1 MVVVFKN
8 LVSSPKGFAI
18 STMIY
23 SIFLMFLILVAS
35 LLALLSY
42 RKTIFDAHK
51 KAIYE
56 EANNLPSVI
65 VKNVSISYDE
75 RLNYSLTDDISLCTG
90 CSIISVT
97 LDDYE
102 IEKEEYDKFL
112 RTLTQ
117 GDYKF
122 VYRVTNGRV
131 DVTRLRKITITA

>member
-1 MVVVFKN
+1 MKVKLN
-8 LVSSPKGFAI
+8 KKGFAI

-90 CSIISVT
+90 CSIIRVT

-102 IEKEEYDKFL
+102 IEKEDYDKFL

>member
-1 MVVVFKN
+1 
-8 LVSSPKGFAI
+8 
-18 STMIY
+18 MIY

-75 RLNYSLTDDISLCTG
+75 RLNYSLTDDVSLCTG

-102 IEKEEYDKFL
+102 IEREDYDKFL

>member
-1 MVVVFKN
+1 MKVKLN
-8 LVSSPKGFAI
+8 KKGFAI

-102 IEKEEYDKFL
+102 IEKEDYDKYL

-122 VYRVTNGRV
+122 VYRVTNGRS

>member
-1 MVVVFKN
+1 
-8 LVSSPKGFAI
+8 
-18 STMIY
+18 MIY

-65 VKNVSISYDE
+65 AKNVSISYDE

-102 IEKEEYDKFL
+102 IEKEDYDKFL

>member
-1 MVVVFKN
+1 MKVKLN
-8 LVSSPKGFAI
+8 KKGFAI

-102 IEKEEYDKFL
+102 IEKDDYDKYL

-117 GDYKF
+117 GDYIF

>member
-1 MVVVFKN
+1 MKVKLN
-8 LVSSPKGFAI
+8 KKGFAI

-42 RKTIFDAHK
+42 RKTIFNAHK

>member
-1 MVVVFKN
+1 
-8 LVSSPKGFAI
+8 
-18 STMIY
+18 MIY

-90 CSIISVT
+90 CSIISIT

-102 IEKEEYDKFL
+102 IEKEDYNKFL

>member
-1 MVVVFKN
+1 MKVKLN
-8 LVSSPKGFAI
+8 KKGFAI

-102 IEKEEYDKFL
+102 IEKEDYNKFL

>member
-1 MVVVFKN
+1 
-8 LVSSPKGFAI
+8 
-18 STMIY
+18 MIY

-90 CSIISVT
+90 CSIINVT

-102 IEKEEYDKFL
+102 IEKEDYDKFL

>member
-1 MVVVFKN
+1 MKVKLN
-8 LVSSPKGFAI
+8 KKGFAI

-131 DVTRLRKITITA
+131 DVTRLRKITLTA

>member
-1 MVVVFKN
+1 
-8 LVSSPKGFAI
+8 
-18 STMIY
+18 MIY

-102 IEKEEYDKFL
+102 IEKEDYDKYL

-117 GDYKF
+117 GDYIF

>member
-1 MVVVFKN
+1 
-8 LVSSPKGFAI
+8 
-18 STMIY
+18 MIY

-75 RLNYSLTDDISLCTG
+75 RFNYSLTDDISLCTG

>member
-1 MVVVFKN
+1 MRVKLN
-8 LVSSPKGFAI
+8 KKGFAI

-102 IEKEEYDKFL
+102 IEKEDYDKFL

>member
-1 MVVVFKN
+1 
-8 LVSSPKGFAI
+8 
-18 STMIY
+18 MIY
-23 SIFLMFLILVAS
+23 LIFLMFLILVAS

-102 IEKEEYDKFL
+102 IEKEDYDKFL

>member
-1 MVVVFKN
+1 
-8 LVSSPKGFAI
+8 
-18 STMIY
+18 MIY

-65 VKNVSISYDE
+65 VKNISISYDE
-75 RLNYSLTDDISLCTG
+75 RLNYSLTDDISLCMG

-102 IEKEEYDKFL
+102 IEKEDYDKFL

>member
-1 MVVVFKN
+1 
-8 LVSSPKGFAI
+8 
-18 STMIY
+18 MIY

-97 LDDYE
+97 LDDYD
-102 IEKEEYDKFL
+102 IEKEDYDKFL

>member
-1 MVVVFKN
+1 MKVKLN
-8 LVSSPKGFAI
+8 KKGFAI

-65 VKNVSISYDE
+65 VKNISISYDE
-75 RLNYSLTDDISLCTG
+75 RLNYSLTDDISLCMG

-102 IEKEEYDKFL
+102 IEKEDYDKFL

>member
-1 MVVVFKN
+1 
-8 LVSSPKGFAI
+8 
-18 STMIY
+18 MIY

-75 RLNYSLTDDISLCTG
+75 RLNYSLTDDVSLCTG

-102 IEKEEYDKFL
+102 IEKDDYDKFL

>member
-1 MVVVFKN
+1 
-8 LVSSPKGFAI
+8 
-18 STMIY
+18 MIY

-75 RLNYSLTDDISLCTG
+75 RLNYSLTDDISLCMG

-102 IEKEEYDKFL
+102 IEREDYDKYL

>member
-1 MVVVFKN
+1 MKVKLN
-8 LVSSPKGFAI
+8 KKGFAI

>member
-1 MVVVFKN
+1 
-8 LVSSPKGFAI
+8 
-18 STMIY
+18 MIY

-102 IEKEEYDKFL
+102 IEKEDYDKFL

-131 DVTRLRKITITA
+131 DVTILRKITITA

>member
-1 MVVVFKN
+1 MKVKLN
-8 LVSSPKGFAI
+8 KKGFAI

-75 RLNYSLTDDISLCTG
+75 RLNYSLTDDISICTG
-90 CSIISVT
+90 CSILSVT

>member
-1 MVVVFKN
+1 
-8 LVSSPKGFAI
+8 
-18 STMIY
+18 MIY

-102 IEKEEYDKFL
+102 IEKEYYDKFL

>member
-1 MVVVFKN
+1 
-8 LVSSPKGFAI
+8 
-18 STMIY
+18 MIY

-102 IEKEEYDKFL
+102 IEKEDYDKFL

>member
-1 MVVVFKN
+1 
-8 LVSSPKGFAI
+8 
-18 STMIY
+18 
-23 SIFLMFLILVAS
+23 MFLILVAS

-102 IEKEEYDKFL
+102 IEKEDYAKFL

>member
-1 MVVVFKN
+1 MKVKLN
-8 LVSSPKGFAI
+8 KKGFAI

-56 EANNLPSVI
+56 ESNNLPSVI

>member
-1 MVVVFKN
+1 MKVKLN
-8 LVSSPKGFAI
+8 KKGFAV

-35 LLALLSY
+35 LFALLSY

-102 IEKEEYDKFL
+102 IEKEDYDKFL

>member
-1 MVVVFKN
+1 MKVKLN
-8 LVSSPKGFAI
+8 KKGFAI

-23 SIFLMFLILVAS
+23 SIFLIFLILVAS
-35 LLALLSY
+35 LLALLFY

-102 IEKEEYDKFL
+102 IEKDDYDKYL

-117 GDYKF
+117 GDYIF

>member
-1 MVVVFKN
+1 MKVKLN
-8 LVSSPKGFAI
+8 KKGFAI

-75 RLNYSLTDDISLCTG
+75 RLIYSLTDDISLCTG

-102 IEKEEYDKFL
+102 IEKEDYDKFL

>member
-1 MVVVFKN
+1 
-8 LVSSPKGFAI
+8 
-18 STMIY
+18 MIY

-102 IEKEEYDKFL
+102 IEKDDYDKYL

>member
-1 MVVVFKN
+1 MKVKLN
-8 LVSSPKGFAI
+8 KKGFAI

-102 IEKEEYDKFL
+102 IEKEDYDKFL

>member
-1 MVVVFKN
+1 
-8 LVSSPKGFAI
+8 
-18 STMIY
+18 MIY

-102 IEKEEYDKFL
+102 IEKEDYNKFL

>member
-1 MVVVFKN
+1 MKVKLN
-8 LVSSPKGFAI
+8 KKGFAI

-75 RLNYSLTDDISLCTG
+75 RLNYSLTDDVSLCTG

-102 IEKEEYDKFL
+102 IEKDDYDKFL